1 MQTVSSNSNTLSK
14 EFSIISTLIE
24 LELPGVAIKF
34 TLEQI
39 GYDSDKK
46 IIQLLMRT
54 SSGIDELYEKLICLG
69 YDNLNKDHIQ
79 VVEGGIVC
87 VSIPKKTSSDYI
99 PIYGNFMSLA

>member
-1 MQTVSSNSNTLSK
+1 MQTVSSDSNTLSK

-24 LELPGVAIKF
+24 LDIPGVAIKF

-39 GYDSDKK
+39 GYDSDQK

-54 SSGIDELYEKLICLG
+54 SSGVDELYKKLLCLG
-69 YDNLNKDHIQ
+69 YGNLNKDHIQ

-87 VSIPKKTSSDYI
+87 VPIPKKTSSDYI
-99 PIYGNFMSLA
+99 PIYGKFMSLS

>member
-1 MQTVSSNSNTLSK
+1 
-14 EFSIISTLIE
+14 
-24 LELPGVAIKF
+24 
-34 TLEQI
+34 
-39 GYDSDKK
+39 
-46 IIQLLMRT
+46 MRT

-87 VSIPKKTSSDYI
+87 VPIPKKTSSDYI